1 MASIIDPQDNEAF
14 DAIRDMASL
23 PGVRIGAMFSFLRLF
38 ENMRRQDLEIPR
50 KLLESGQRHLEL
62 DETTLESTGDS
73 VSVDEVIA
81 RIDEA
86 LDA

>member
-1 MASIIDPQDNEAF
+1 MLSETW
-14 DAIRDMASL
+14 L
-23 PGVRIGAMFSFLRLF
+23 PCLVFGLVLCFRFLRLF

-50 KLLESGQRHLEL
+50 ELLESGQRHLEL
-62 DETTLESTGDS
+62 DETTLKSTGKS
-73 VSVDEVIA
+73 VSVDDVIA